1 MEKKRDMGYNVGRH
15 YTRRSAHVPS
25 AANERAEGSRM
36 VHCGGYSIFEKRK
49 NRLRD
54 ERDTEQISGKK
65 KEKHWDL
72 KQYMAIALLTFVTF
86 CCCILFFFMIY
97 RYNGFTDFWRHLVW
111 ILQPIT
117 IGVVLAY
124 LLNPVMKFI
133 EKYLL
138 KLLVPHMKRESRA
151 RKTARGIAIAGA
163 LLFLT
168 GIIVL
173 LVLVI
178 VPSVARSIQNIAQ
191 GFPNEIN
198 MLIDW
203 VEDFTQGD
211 SEVAEMVSDG
221 IETVSTM
228 FQNFVET
235 EILPQVQVYLMSITS
250 GVIYG
255 VKLLTNVLV
264 GVIVSVYVLSS
275 KETFAGQAKKIIY
288 AVFKPTRANIIV
300 DTVRKSNQIFGGFIS
315 GKLLDSAIIGV
326 LAYIVLVIMKMPD
339 TMLLA
344 VIIGVTN
351 VIPFFGPFIGAIPAF
366 IIVVLQNPIQGLY
379 LLIFIFILQQI
390 DGNIIGPKILG
401 ESTGITP
408 FWVVTSILV
417 FGGLWGFP
425 GMLLGVPVTA
435 VLQYI
440 ARNLL
445 AYALGKRGLVSD
457 TASYVELVRV
467 DKVTNELIY
476 SDDSEESKADDKP
489 EEA

>member
-1 MEKKRDMGYNVGRH
+1 M
-15 YTRRSAHVPS
+15 
-25 AANERAEGSRM
+25 
-36 VHCGGYSIFEKRK
+36 
-49 NRLRD
+49 D
-54 ERDTEQISGKK
+54 ERDTEKNSGKK
-65 KEKHWDL
+65 KEKNWDL
-72 KQYMAIALLTFVTF
+72 KQYLVIALLTFITV

-97 RYNGFTDFWRHLVW
+97 RYNGFAGFWRHLIW

-138 KLLVPHMKRESRA
+138 KLLVPHMKRQNRA
-151 RKTARGIAIAGA
+151 KKTARGIAIAGA
-163 LLFLT
+163 LLFLA
-168 GIIVL
+168 GVIVL
-173 LVLVI
+173 FASVV
-178 VPSVARSIQNIAQ
+178 VPSVARSIQNIAL
-191 GFPNEIN
+191 GFPDEIN
-198 MLIDW
+198 RLIDW
-203 VEDFTQGD
+203 VEDFTKGD
-211 SEVAEMVSDG
+211 SKVAEMVGDG
-221 IETVSTM
+221 IETVSEM
-228 FQNFVET
+228 LQNYIET
-235 EILPQVQVYLMSITS
+235 EVLPQVQVYLMSITN

-255 VKLLTNVLV
+255 VKILTNVLV

-275 KETFAGQAKKIIY
+275 KELFAGQAKKIIY
-288 AVFKPTRANIIV
+288 AVFKPMRANIIV
-300 DTVRKSNQIFGGFIS
+300 DTIRKSNQIFGGFIS

-326 LAYIVLVIMKMPD
+326 LTYVVLAIMKMPD
-339 TMLLA
+339 AMLLA

-351 VIPFFGPFIGAIPAF
+351 IIPFFGPFIGAVPSF

-417 FGGLWGFP
+417 FGGLWGLP

-440 ARNLL
+440 VRNLL
-445 AYALGKRGLVSD
+445 AYALEKRGLVSD
-457 TASYVELVRV
+457 TESYVELVRV
-467 DKVTNELIY
+467 DKVTNTLIY
-476 SDDSEESKADDKP
+476 PENGKEKEPDDESE
-489 EEA
+489 